1 MHTRYYMTQTLQY
14 GMLFNMLLGV
24 RLVHLGHI
32 TANRLLMCVINLQV
46 LSFCS
51 RTLTDQLPELL
62 LVLEPLDRLATLLSS
77 TPSIEPQ
84 PDTYVL
90 TETQQQP
97 QSHGLRPEKFE
108 GRFDFEEVHFA
119 YPTEL
124 QVWSIVRSLTPCVV
138 VL

>member
-1 MHTRYYMTQTLQY
+1 
-14 GMLFNMLLGV
+14 
-24 RLVHLGHI
+24 
-32 TANRLLMCVINLQV
+32 
-46 LSFCS
+46 
-51 RTLTDQLPELL
+51 LL
-62 LVLEPLDRLATLLSS
+62 LESTPKIEPSPDSYSLKDGTLLSS